1 MDNLLEITVGEYHYT
16 FTENYQQ
23 RSTRSG
29 ESCRESW
36 RRSWRDTS
44 GDNLIYA
51 MAQKI
56 NSLEE
61 ELGLAVEIIEDSGV
75 DYEEVLEIKR
85 GE

>member
-1 MDNLLEITVGEYHYT
+1 MNLLEITLEEYHYT
-16 FTENYQQ
+16 FTEDYQQ
-23 RSTRSG
+23 RRTRSG
-29 ESCRESW
+29 ESW

-61 ELGLAVEIIEDSGV
+61 ELGLAVEIIDDSGI

>member
-1 MDNLLEITVGEYHYT
+1 MDNLLEITLEEYHYT
-16 FTENYQQ
+16 LTEDYQQ
-23 RSTRSG
+23 LITRNG
-29 ESCRESW
+29 EP
-36 RRSWRDTS
+36 WRDET

-61 ELGLAVEIIEDSGV
+61 ELGLAVEIIDDSGI